1 MSHVAQETAGTQ
13 PVSPG
18 ELIRVAR
25 ARLTSELQSLPAWD
39 SPQLWARV
47 YSSVP
52 QQSVSFGAIVHL
64 IRVAARRNEG
74 RAARELFVLLLERT
88 EGLNRRWAEQT
99 VRGISSLRGATGL
112 AVREDLRQ
120 ELTLRLWEAVAL
132 AGAESWELFF
142 QRALAYAQRHTATTY
157 MEQRGYW
164 RRRPTNRRAVQ
175 SRATPTAPASTASA
189 VSVAVIA
196 DDDTPYER
204 YERRHDVDSSV
215 PEVSML
221 SASHLA
227 TVASEFAAAD
237 LTDLRDLV
245 VRLPREQQIAVVLR
259 HWQQASEVEI
269 AAALGVTTRTVRNYL
284 RRAHKRI
291 CVCARGTKGRR
302 R

>member
-1 MSHVAQETAGTQ
+1 MSDGVSYVTQETAGTQ
-13 PVSPG
+13 PVSPS
-18 ELIRVAR
+18 ELVRMAR
-25 ARLTSELQSLPAWD
+25 ARLAGELQSLPAWD

-64 IRVAARRNEG
+64 IRVAARRDAG
-74 RAARELFVLLLERT
+74 RIARELFVLLLERT

-99 VRGISSLRGATGL
+99 VHGISSLRGTNGL

-132 AGAESWELFF
+132 TDAESWELFF

-164 RRRPTNRRAVQ
+164 NRRATNRRAIQ
-175 SRATPTAPASTASA
+175 SRAAPVALPAAASA
-189 VSVAVIA
+189 VAVSLIA
-196 DDDTPYER
+196 DDTPYER
-204 YERRHDVDSSV
+204 RYDGESRA

-221 SASHLA
+221 GASHLA
-227 TVASEFAAAD
+227 AVASEFVVAD

-245 VRLPREQQIAVVLR
+245 ARLPREQQIAVVLR

-284 RRAHKRI
+284 RRAHMRLR
-291 CVCARGTKGRR
+291 AWYEGTETLA
-302 R
+302 